1 MTITQTLNPTNT
13 VDSLFHNL
21 ETQFHLEK
29 AQLKPIV
36 QGFIDELNT
45 GLTTPSTKLATMI
58 PSFVT
63 KLPTGNERGTF
74 LSLDM
79 GGTNLRISA
88 VELKGHGEVEVL
100 ELKRVATQEL
110 KTGEGSVFFDWIADT
125 MDELVH
131 VKAKH
136 LFNEDQLEG
145 KETLALG
152 ICWSFPVQ

>member
-1 MTITQTLNPTNT
+1 MTVSNPVDLLFSDLEHKFILN
-13 VDSLFHNL
+13 
-21 ETQFHLEK
+21 K
-29 AQLKPIV
+29 IALKPIV
-36 QGFIDELNT
+36 QGFVDELNT

-63 KLPTGNERGTF
+63 KLPTGNEKGTF

-100 ELKRVATQEL
+100 ELKRVASKEL
-110 KTGEGSVFFDWIADT
+110 KTGEGSEFFDWIADT

-136 LFNEDQLEG
+136 LFSAEQLEG

>member
-1 MTITQTLNPTNT
+1 MTITSSI
-13 VDSLFHNL
+13 DSLFNGLDHQFVLNKAKL
-21 ETQFHLEK
+21 E
-29 AQLKPIV
+29 PIV
-36 QGFIDELNT
+36 KGFINELNT
-45 GLTTPSTKLATMI
+45 GLTTPSTRLATMI

-63 KLPTGNERGTF
+63 KLPTGNETGTF

-88 VELKGHGEVEVL
+88 VELKGHGEVQVL
-100 ELKRVATQEL
+100 ELKRVATKEL

-136 LFNEDQLEG
+136 LFTDEQLSG
-145 KETLALG
+145 KEALALG

>member
-1 MTITQTLNPTNT
+1 MTILNSI
-13 VDSLFHNL
+13 DSLFSDL
-21 ETQFHLEK
+21 ERQFTIK
-29 AQLKPIV
+29 KKNMDPIV
-36 QGFIDELNT
+36 QGFINELNI

-63 KLPTGNERGTF
+63 KLPSGNETGTF

-88 VELKGHGEVEVL
+88 VELKGQGQVQVL
-100 ELKRVATQEL
+100 ELKRIASKEL

-125 MDELVH
+125 MEELVFK
-131 VKAKH
+131 KARH
-136 LFNEDQLEG
+136 LFDTNQLQG

>member
-1 MTITQTLNPTNT
+1 MTISNS
-13 VDSLFHNL
+13 VDILFGDL
-21 ETQFHLEK
+21 ERQFVIKKKDLD
-29 AQLKPIV
+29 PIV
-36 QGFIDELNT
+36 KGFIDELNT
-45 GLTTPSTKLATMI
+45 GLNTPSTKLATMI

-63 KLPTGNERGTF
+63 KLPTGNETGTF

-88 VELKGHGEVEVL
+88 VELKGHGQVQVL
-100 ELKRVATQEL
+100 ELKRIASKEL

-131 VKAKH
+131 IKARH
-136 LFNEDQLEG
+136 LFNSDQLEG
-145 KETLALG
+145 RETLALG

>member
-1 MTITQTLNPTNT
+1 MTVSNT
-13 VDSLFHNL
+13 IDALFSDL
-21 ETQFHLEK
+21 ERKFVLDKSALQ
-29 AQLKPIV
+29 PVV
-36 QGFIDELNT
+36 QGFVDELKT

-63 KLPTGNERGTF
+63 KLPTGNETGTF

-100 ELKRVATQEL
+100 ELKRVATREL
-110 KTGEGSVFFDWIADT
+110 KTGEGSDFFDWIADT

-136 LFNEDQLEG
+136 LFTSEQLEG

>member
-1 MTITQTLNPTNT
+1 MTVTNLVDALFSDLECQFILNKKSLNP
-13 VDSLFHNL
+13 
-21 ETQFHLEK
+21 
-29 AQLKPIV
+29 IV
-36 QGFIDELNT
+36 HGFRDELKT
-45 GLTTPSTKLATMI
+45 GLATPSTKLATMI

-63 KLPTGNERGTF
+63 KLPTGNETGTF

-88 VELKGHGEVEVL
+88 VELKGHGDVQVL
-100 ELKRVATQEL
+100 ELKRVATKEL

-131 VKAKH
+131 VKARH
-136 LFNEDQLEG
+136 LFSPDQLEG

>member
-1 MTITQTLNPTNT
+1 MTIANP
-13 VDSLFHNL
+13 VDALFSDL
-21 ETQFHLEK
+21 ERQFVLSK
-29 AQLKPIV
+29 KDLGPIV
-36 QGFIDELNT
+36 HGFREELKT

-63 KLPTGNERGTF
+63 KLPTGNETGTF

-100 ELKRVATQEL
+100 ELKRVASKEL

-136 LFNEDQLEG
+136 LFNDDQLVG
-145 KETLALG
+145 KEALALG

>member
-1 MTITQTLNPTNT
+1 MTITKPNPVDTLFN
-13 VDSLFHNL
+13 
-21 ETQFHLEK
+21 HLEGQFYLQK
-29 AQLKPIV
+29 TELTPIV

-131 VKAKH
+131 QKAKH
-136 LFNEDQLEG
+136 LFSHDQLEG
-145 KETLALG
+145 KETLFLG